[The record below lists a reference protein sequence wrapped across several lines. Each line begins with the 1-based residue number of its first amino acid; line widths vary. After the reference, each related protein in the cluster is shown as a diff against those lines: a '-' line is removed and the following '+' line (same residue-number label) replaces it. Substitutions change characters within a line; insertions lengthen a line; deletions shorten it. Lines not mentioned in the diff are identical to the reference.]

1 VCLSISLVIQGTF
14 FPIICTGT
22 QLPFFFSMNNFSM
35 PDALRTLPTR
45 WRVELVELPGQ
56 GVQAA
61 LQLLA
66 ALLHEVLPG
75 PDGLNSGARLL
86 GSHLSK
92 AAVKNF
98 LRDHRR
104 KDQTVTV
111 PEC

>member
-1 VCLSISLVIQGTF
+1 
-14 FPIICTGT
+14 
-22 QLPFFFSMNNFSM
+22 MNNFSM
-35 PDALRTLPTR
+35 PDAIRTLPTR

-86 GSHLSK
+86 GSHLFQSCGQK
-92 AAVKNF
+92 LLKRSQKKISNCH
-98 LRDHRR
+98 LYRML
-104 KDQTVTV
+104 K
-111 PEC
+111 